1 MFNEKNFITSIDN
14 FENNEDPSEDIIKS
28 KPMVLNEKDLIVLL
42 SRKSDKELIDD
53 ILNFDLNISHRI
65 ITLKVLNNLYSD
77 SIIDLINRLNGM
89 YIFSKSKFVEEFIY
103 KICMSCDFLLYTDK
117 ILLGQCLCSHEDE
130 KGYEVLDMILMNTLG
145 SRGDTLGV
153 NSVRRDTLGVNS
165 VRGDTLGLNS
175 KEIPTPLRLET
186 IKTLFDSEKHRTNS
200 EEYFLELI
208 DRNNLDCEWRYK
220 TILSLEDEYFSD
232 DEEND
237 EENDDKENEEDIYN
251 KNYNKFIIDLISYS
265 FFIFFKNETNDI
277 TLRLLSAQYL
287 YQNNLLQKEHQYIED
302 TLFYIS
308 ENTETDYNIRADAT
322 DILLKYSNNKEKA
335 KSIILKLGKE
345 DHVSGKTNKV
355 RTIFE
360 NAQNVHYNEFE
371 KSVNEGI
378 DFLNTIPTMKI
389 NDMEIDFE
397 YIKNEIIKI
406 ISKSNRSKVTPDKT
420 DNHSQDNKDFS
431 IDKISNFE
439 KIKISL
445 NRIDI
450 DRALYSKYNCT
461 LAGIL
466 IKVWTYIFDKE
477 RDQEQQKEMTWRL
490 FQELEDMAGICSTG
504 FAERIVNVI
513 SGFGD
518 FNFRISWEEQIVSNF
533 SGRLNKRARDIIENY
548 NSIHNLEIISNI
560 LIQNDYYTETNI
572 IKIYMKNKNLFRP
585 EGKYDRYVQVGD
597 YEKIVD
603 VFKDEVLF
611 KSLKNKL
618 SVNNDYPLLSEKYN
632 CFIKF
637 LYNEFEIDDPNT
649 YILEK
654 FQENVLNELTV
665 DTSKSTDRR
674 CFLTFLGEELLSIR
688 EELYDEFKDLISSND
703 FDTYFRTAISRY
715 ETA

>member
-14 FENNEDPSEDIIKS
+14 FENDEEPSKDIIKS

-117 ILLGQCLCSHEDE
+117 ILLGQSLCSHEDE

-145 SRGDTLGV
+145 A
-153 NSVRRDTLGVNS
+153 
-165 VRGDTLGLNS
+165 NS
-175 KEIPTPLRLET
+175 KEIPTPLRVET
-186 IKTLFDSEKHRTNS
+186 IKTLFDSEKYRTNS

-237 EENDDKENEEDIYN
+237 DKENEDEENEEDIYN

-277 TLRLLSAQYL
+277 TLRLLAAQYL

-308 ENTETDYNIRADAT
+308 ENTETEYNIRADAT

-406 ISKSNRSKVTPDKT
+406 ISKSNRSKVIPDQE
-420 DNHSQDNKDFS
+420 NNKDFS
-431 IDKISNFE
+431 IDKVSNFE

-477 RDQEQQKEMTWRL
+477 RDIEQQKEMTWRL

-572 IKIYMKNKNLFRP
+572 IKIYMKNKNLFKP
-585 EGKYDRYVQVGD
+585 DGPYDRYVQVGD

-611 KSLKNKL
+611 KTLKNKL
-618 SVNNDYPLLSEKYN
+618 SVNNDYPLVSEKYN

-637 LYNEFEIDDPNT
+637 LYDEFEIDDPNT

-688 EELYDEFKDLISSND
+688 EELYEEFKDLISSND

>member
-14 FENNEDPSEDIIKS
+14 FENDEDHSEDELARGDPSEDIIKS
-28 KPMVLNEKDLIVLL
+28 KHMVLNEKDLIVLL

-117 ILLGQCLCSHEDE
+117 ILLGQSLCSHEDE

-145 SRGDTLGV
+145 ARGDTLGV
-153 NSVRRDTLGVNS
+153 
-165 VRGDTLGLNS
+165 NS

-237 EENDDKENEEDIYN
+237 EENDDKENDDKENDEDIYN
-251 KNYNKFIIDLISYS
+251 KKYNKFIIDLISYS

-431 IDKISNFE
+431 LDKISNFE

-572 IKIYMKNKNLFRP
+572 IKIYMKSKNLFTP

-688 EELYDEFKDLISSND
+688 EELYEEFKDLISSND

>member
-14 FENNEDPSEDIIKS
+14 FENDEDPSQDFIKS

-117 ILLGQCLCSHEDE
+117 ILLGQSLCSHEDE

-145 SRGDTLGV
+145 V
-153 NSVRRDTLGVNS
+153 NSVRGDTLGVNS
-165 VRGDTLGLNS
+165 VRGDTLGVNS

-232 DEEND
+232 N

-251 KNYNKFIIDLISYS
+251 KKYNNFIIDLISYS

-308 ENTETDYNIRADAT
+308 ENTETDYNVRADAT

-406 ISKSNRSKVTPDKT
+406 ISKSNRSKVTPDKS
-420 DNHSQDNKDFS
+420 DNYYQDNKDFS
-431 IDKISNFE
+431 LDKISNFE

-572 IKIYMKNKNLFRP
+572 IKIYMKSKNLFTP
-585 EGKYDRYVQVGD
+585 DGPYDRYVQVGD

-688 EELYDEFKDLISSND
+688 EELYEEFKHLISSND

>member
-1 MFNEKNFITSIDN
+1 
-14 FENNEDPSEDIIKS
+14 
-28 KPMVLNEKDLIVLL
+28 MVLNEKDLIVLL
-42 SRKSDKELIDD
+42 SIKSDKELIDD

-103 KICMSCDFLLYTDK
+103 KICMSCDFLSYTDK
-117 ILLGQCLCSHEDE
+117 ILLGQSLCSHEDE

-145 SRGDTLGV
+145 A
-153 NSVRRDTLGVNS
+153 
-165 VRGDTLGLNS
+165 NS
-175 KEIPTPLRLET
+175 KEIPTPLRVET

-237 EENDDKENEEDIYN
+237 DKENEEDIYN
-251 KNYNKFIIDLISYS
+251 KKYNKFIIDLISYS

-277 TLRLLSAQYL
+277 TLRLLAAQYL
-287 YQNNLLQKEHQYIED
+287 YQNNLLQKENQYIED

-308 ENTETDYNIRADAT
+308 ENTETQYNIRADAT

-406 ISKSNRSKVTPDKT
+406 ISKSNRSKVTPD
-420 DNHSQDNKDFS
+420 QEDNKDFS
-431 IDKISNFE
+431 IDKVSNFE

-477 RDQEQQKEMTWRL
+477 RDQEQQKEMKWRL
-490 FQELEDMAGICSTG
+490 FQELEDMSGICSTG

-572 IKIYMKNKNLFRP
+572 IKIYMKNKNLFKP
-585 EGKYDRYVQVGD
+585 DGPYDRYVQVGD

-618 SVNNDYPLLSEKYN
+618 SVNNDYPLVSEKYN

-637 LYNEFEIDDPNT
+637 LYEEFEIDDPNT

-688 EELYDEFKDLISSND
+688 EELYEEFKDFISSND